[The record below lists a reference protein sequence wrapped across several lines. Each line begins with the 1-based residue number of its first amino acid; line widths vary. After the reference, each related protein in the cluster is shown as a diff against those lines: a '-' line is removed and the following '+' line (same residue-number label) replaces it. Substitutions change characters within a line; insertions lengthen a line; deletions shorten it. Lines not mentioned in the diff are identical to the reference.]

1 MIILNKPHY
10 SRFSLS
16 VLIFIAILTLFG
28 SCDNTETNKQN
39 KKITQEPI
47 VTIKEET
54 IKEVVPSKARIVF
67 FGNSLTAGYHLDEEY
82 SFPSLIQKRI
92 DSLGLNYE
100 SVNAG
105 LSGDTSGQGLE
116 RLDWIMRQQ
125 IDIFVLELGA
135 NDALRGFKLDVPRKN
150 LQKILNQLKDKYPKV
165 KIVIAGMQAP
175 PNLGIEYTTAFKNI
189 YTELATTND
198 ALLVP
203 FLLDGVAAIPELN
216 LADGMHPNIEGQ
228 KIVMENIWRVLKEI
242 L

>member
-1 MIILNKPHY
+1 MIMLNKPHY
-10 SRFSLS
+10 SHFSLFILVFIT
-16 VLIFIAILTLFG
+16 VLALFT
-28 SCDNTETNKQN
+28 SCNSTEIDKQN
-39 KKITQEPI
+39 KAETQEPI
-47 VTIKEET
+47 VTIKEEV
-54 IKEVVPSKARIVF
+54 IKEAVTSKARIVF
-67 FGNSLTAGYHLDEEY
+67 FGNSLTAGYHLDEAY

-92 DSLGLNYE
+92 DSLGLDYE

-135 NDALRGFKLDVPRKN
+135 NDALRGFELDVPRKN
-150 LQKILNQLKDKYPKV
+150 LQKILDQLKDKYPNV

-189 YTELATTND
+189 YTELAAAND

-228 KIVMENIWRVLKEI
+228 KIVMENIWQVLKEI